1 MPLPSAVKLAVGGRG
16 LRNEATKVISRPV
29 QGNDVFVKPLGIRN
43 KVCTLLSAYIC
54 FPFVCTQIKSPTKK
68 CEAIACFT
76 FALDGAAAWYEVFVV
91 FFGCLNPP
99 HHGSLPVYHPKRRM
113 KRSENFIS
121 FRQTYTS
128 TAFCSTRTLLTRIY
142 CTLHALNNQ
151 DGAGSQRTKL
161 DKQRDAR
168 LEKLSNAYGNFIIL
182 VS

>member
-43 KVCTLLSAYIC
+43 KVRTLLSAYIC

-68 CEAIACFT
+68 CEACFT

-99 HHGSLPVYHPKRRM
+99 HHGGLPVYHPKRRM

-128 TAFCSTRTLLTRIY
+128 TAFLLDPHSPHSNL
-142 CTLHALNNQ
+142 LHSPRFEQPGWCWQPADQ
-151 DGAGSQRTKL
+151 VGQA
-161 DKQRDAR
+161 A
-168 LEKLSNAYGNFIIL
+168 
-182 VS
+182 